1 MIFILLVFWINL
13 FQIVMAVMK
22 QGRLSVGAQKILQ
35 NHTVVVTCVQG
46 MFYLFIS
53 DTVLSPE
60 FKGTEICPN

>member
-1 MIFILLVFWINL
+1 
-13 FQIVMAVMK
+13 MAVMK